1 MSSDEILEWGLIT
14 PTPSVDLLH
23 IQKEINALRE
33 SVSSLQSI
41 VEQYVD
47 KERKKKV
54 IDVYCSHI
62 RMIGRHQSIIKQC
75 GNASYKECDGKPL
88 CYAHYMKYQKI
99 PTIIALKRK
108 SNT

>member
-1 MSSDEILEWGLIT
+1 
-14 PTPSVDLLH
+14 
-23 IQKEINALRE
+23 
-33 SVSSLQSI
+33 
-41 VEQYVD
+41 
-47 KERKKKV
+47 
-54 IDVYCSHI
+54 
-62 RMIGRHQSIIKQC
+62 MIGRHQSIIKQC